1 MLVHRAAMDGVK
13 NKLTLDDTIIGKD
26 KRVDFVS
33 KFNQLSV
40 SNLQLSQY
48 KTESLNLAIEE
59 FKDMAV
65 HFEYTTFSNR
75 KVSTTS
81 PSEIQEV
88 VLSDLATTNLFSI
101 AELNLISRISASFNL
116 VEQAVIPSSSIS
128 DSILVYKNLYKTLDT
143 NSENSKYLVGVILA
157 VAEESYTWWM
167 ANPDAMLHN
176 GSNAKVAPNSIMAV
190 HFVAMDVSGAII
202 GAGVTTGYQLY
213 KEGDFDWG
221 AVAFGTAAGAL
232 VASTGAVGR
241 LAGWISKAF

>member
-1 MLVHRAAMDGVK
+1 MLVHRAAMEGVK
-13 NKLTLDDTIIGKD
+13 NNLTLDNTIIGKD
-26 KRVDFVS
+26 ERVDFVS
-33 KFNQLSV
+33 KFNQSSI

-48 KTESLNLAIEE
+48 KTESLNLAIED

-65 HFEYTTFSNR
+65 QFEYTTFTNR

-101 AELNLISRISASFNL
+101 AELDLISRISESFNL
-116 VEQAVIPSSSIS
+116 VEQGVIPSSSIS
-128 DSILVYKNLYKTLDT
+128 DSILVYKNLYEILDA

-157 VAEESYTWWM
+157 VAEESYTWWL
-167 ANPDAMLHN
+167 ANPDAMLYK
-176 GSNAKVAPNSIMAV
+176 GSNAKIAPNSIMAV

-202 GAGVTTGYQLY
+202 GAGIATGYQLY
-213 KEGDFDWG
+213 TGGDFDWG
-221 AVAFGTAAGAL
+221 AVGFSTAAGAI